1 MREIKQIKWSKISTA
16 TSIIA
21 LGLGL
26 FFFNAFLPNPNQH
39 THITQTGPQI
49 YHNLNYS
56 EIFKHEMEEGEMVAS
71 NNVVA
76 INTGKFTGRSPKDK
90 YIVKQEPSQ
99 NNIWWGKI
107 NRPMTPQVYNKLYN
121 KVIDHF
127 NQAKKI
133 YVFDGYSGA
142 RLETSIKVRIITE
155 IAWQH
160 HFVTNMFIR
169 ANITEQGHNFE
180 PDFTLIN
187 ACKVTNPDWKQDGLN
202 SEIFIAFNIEE
213 KTAIIGGT
221 WYGGEMKKGIF
232 SIMNYILPLKGI
244 MTMHCS
250 ANAEA
255 NADPHGNTALF
266 FGLSGTGKTTL
277 SADPNRYLIGDDEH
291 GWDTKGIFNLEG
303 GCYAKTINLSPKTE
317 PEIFNAIKRDALL
330 ENVYINTSNNKNE
343 VDYFDTRNTE
353 NSRVSYPIYHISNY
367 KEDSIGNH
375 PKHIIFLTADA
386 FGVLPP
392 IARLNTGQAMYHFL
406 SGYTAK
412 VAGTERGITEPEATF
427 SACFGDPFLPLHPS
441 KYADLF
447 LQKLTYHKTQ
457 VYLVNTGW
465 TGGPYGVGKRMSIQT
480 TRSCIEAI
488 LNDKIDQS
496 PENFRKDAVFNIDI
510 PIYIDGVDQHI
521 LDPRQSWKDTEAYD
535 ATRIKLAK
543 MFVKNY
549 EQYITEGNT
558 DYSMYGPII

>member
-1 MREIKQIKWSKISTA
+1 MREMTTIKWSKITTISSLITM
-16 TSIIA
+16 A
-21 LGLGL
+21 LAVL
-26 FFFNAFLPNPNQH
+26 FFNELSYNHHLTNTKTISPN
-39 THITQTGPQI
+39 TQI
-49 YHNLNYS
+49 HYNLNYS
-56 EIFKHEMEEGEMVAS
+56 EIFKNEMEDGEIVAS

-90 YIVKQEPSQ
+90 YIVKQDPSQ
-99 NNIWWGKI
+99 DHIWWGNI
-107 NRPMTPQVYNKLYN
+107 NKPMTPQVYSKLYN
-121 KVIDHF
+121 LVLNHY
-127 NQAKKI
+127 QTAKKI
-133 YVFDGYSGA
+133 YIFDGYSGA
-142 RLETSIKVRIITE
+142 NPNSRIKVRFITE

-160 HFVTNMFIR
+160 HFVKNMFISSKTTS
-169 ANITEQGHNFE
+169 IKDFK
-180 PDFTLIN
+180 PDFTIIN
-187 ACKVTNPDWKQDGLN
+187 ACKVTNPNWKKDGLN
-202 SEIFIAFNIEE
+202 SEIFIAFNLEE

-250 ANAEA
+250 ANI
-255 NADPHGNTALF
+255 DQHGNTALF

-303 GCYAKTINLSPKTE
+303 GCYAKTIHLSPETE
-317 PEIFNAIKRDALL
+317 PEIFKAIKRDALL
-330 ENVYINTSNNKNE
+330 ENVYVDTSNNKNE

-353 NSRVSYPIYHISNY
+353 NSRVSYPLYHISNY
-367 KEDSIGNH
+367 KQDGQGNH

-392 IARLNTGQAMYHFL
+392 IARLSTGQAMYHFL

-427 SACFGDPFLPLHPS
+427 SACFGDPFLPLHPT

-447 LQKLTYHKTQ
+447 LEKLTTHKTQ

-465 TGGPYGVGKRMSIQT
+465 TGGPYGIGERMSIQT
-480 TRSCIEAI
+480 TRSCIDAI
-488 LNDKIDQS
+488 LNDKISQNQS
-496 PENFRKDAVFNIDI
+496 NFRKDEVFGIDI
-510 PIYIDGVDQHI
+510 PIHIDGIDPHI
-521 LDPRQSWKDTEAYD
+521 LDPRKAWNDTKTYD
-535 ATRIKLAK
+535 KTRIKLAS

-549 EQYITEGNT
+549 KQYITQGNT
-558 DYSMYGPII
+558 DFSMYGPVIP